1 MLSRIEEIVLLAV
14 CDLDKGA
21 YGVPIRERVEQLTGK
36 KLSIGAVY
44 VPLDRMA
51 TRGFLSSFESEPTD
65 ERGGRRKRFYRITRK
80 GLGALREVQGLNER
94 LQSLLPATA
103 RPGKA

>member
-1 MLSRIEEIVLLAV
+1 MLSRIEEIVLLTV
-14 CDLDKGA
+14 CELDKQA
-21 YGVPIRERVEQLTGK
+21 YGVPIRERAEQLTGK

-51 TRGFLSSFESEPTD
+51 SRGFLTSYESEPTL

-80 GLGALREVQGLNER
+80 GLRALREIQQLNDTLQALVPDSAR
-94 LQSLLPATA
+94 LGAN
-103 RPGKA
+103 